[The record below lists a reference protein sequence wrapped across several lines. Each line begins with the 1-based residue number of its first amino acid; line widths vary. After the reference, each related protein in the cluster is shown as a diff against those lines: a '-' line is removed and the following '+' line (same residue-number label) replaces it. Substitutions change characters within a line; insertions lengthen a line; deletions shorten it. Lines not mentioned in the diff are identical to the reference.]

1 VDLVLDSARF
11 DDVVRGAS
19 LVVTGE
25 GRTDQQTAMGK
36 APVGVARVAQR
47 HGVPVLLVSGSLGPG
62 AEEVL
67 ALGIS
72 RIVSAAPPG
81 MPVEEA
87 MARAAE
93 LLEAAVARSLPG

>member
-1 VDLVLDSARF
+1 VRF
-11 DDVVRGAS
+11 DDVVRGAT

-25 GRTDQQTAMGK
+25 GCTDHQTAMGK

-62 AEEVL
+62 ADEVL

-72 RIVSAAPPG
+72 RMVAAAPPG
-81 MPVEEA
+81 MPVGEA
-87 MARAAE
+87 MSRAAE
-93 LLEAAVARSLPG
+93 LLEGAVSRSLLG